1 VVRWAIDLVLQAGVS
16 LRGAAAT
23 LTLTVQRL
31 GLDLAT
37 PAAGTVRAWLL
48 RLGCF
53 ALTRPL
59 PQDLPWVWLIDHTLQ
74 IGAVKLLV
82 IIGCPLAAVP
92 FGDRPL
98 CLADVPLLA
107 LVPMEESNGTT
118 VAAVLEQTV
127 ARTGSP
133 RLIVSDHG
141 TDLNAGVALFQ
152 QRHPGTAHVH
162 DLAHQA
168 ANVLKQRWEKDER
181 WASFLQRLAQAGA
194 KVRQTR
200 VAHLLPPTLRPKA
213 RFMNVGPVLRL
224 LDNPAASMAV
234 AERYGWLREYREALA
249 GWTSEHEVVQAA
261 LLQVRQHGV
270 GRESAAELEA
280 AWTEIAWTPGAQ
292 DVAARLRA
300 RVRRE
305 GAQAAVG
312 ERLVGSTEVLE
323 SAFGKLKRV
332 EGSYAGDGF
341 TGLVLSLG
349 ALTGTWSEADVCQA
363 LEAVP
368 KKKAEGWVER
378 MLGKSVQWF
387 RRLFVE
393 DAKV

>member
-1 VVRWAIDLVLQAGVS
+1 
-16 LRGAAAT
+16 
-23 LTLTVQRL
+23 VQRL

-37 PAAGTVRAWLL
+37 PTAGTVRAWLL

-59 PQDLPWVWLIDHTLQ
+59 PHDTPWVWLIDHTLQ

-82 IIGCPLAAVP
+82 ILGCPLATVP
-92 FGDRPL
+92 FGERPL
-98 CLADVPLLA
+98 CLADVQLVA

-127 ARTGSP
+127 ARTGAP
-133 RLIVSDHG
+133 RLIASDNG

-181 WASFLQRLAQAGA
+181 WASFLQRLAQTGA
-194 KVRQTR
+194 QVRQTR

-213 RFMNVGPVLRL
+213 RFMNVGPVLRFAGRVLRL
-224 LDNPAASMAV
+224 LDKPAAGVAV
-234 AERYGWLREYREALA
+234 AERYGWLREYRVALA
-249 GWTSEHEVVQAA
+249 DWTCAHEVVQAA
-261 LLQVRQHGV
+261 LGQVRRHGV
-270 GRESAAELEA
+270 GRESAAELGA
-280 AWTEIAWTPGAQ
+280 AWAEVAWTPGAW

-300 RVRRE
+300 SVRRE
-305 GAQAAVG
+305 GAQAAAG

-349 ALTGTWSEADVCQA
+349 AMTGTWSEADVCQA
-363 LEAVP
+363 LAAVP
-368 KKKAEGWVER
+368 QKKAEGWVKR
-378 MLGKSVQWF
+378 VLGKSVQWF

-393 DAKV
+393 DTKV

>member
-1 VVRWAIDLVLQAGVS
+1 M
-16 LRGAAAT
+16 
-23 LTLTVQRL
+23 

-37 PAAGTVRAWLL
+37 PTAATVRAWLL

-59 PQDLPWVWLIDHTLQ
+59 PQDTPWVWLIDHTLQ

-82 IIGCPLAAVP
+82 ILGCPLAAVP
-92 FGDRPL
+92 FGARPL
-98 CLADVPLLA
+98 CLADVQLVA

-118 VAAVLEQTV
+118 VAAVLEHSV
-127 ARTGSP
+127 ARTGAP
-133 RLIVSDHG
+133 RLIASDNG

-168 ANVLKQRWEKDER
+168 ANVLKQRWQKDAR
-181 WASFLQRLAQAGA
+181 WASFVQRLAQTGA
-194 KVRQTR
+194 QVRQTR

-213 RFMNVGPVLRL
+213 RFMNVGPVLRFAGRVLRL
-224 LDNPAASMAV
+224 LDQPAADVAV

-249 GWTSEHEVVQAA
+249 GWTSEHAVVQAA
-261 LLQVRQHGV
+261 LGQVRQHGL

-280 AWTEIAWTPGAQ
+280 VWAEIAWTPGAW

-300 RVRRE
+300 SVRRE
-305 GAQAAVG
+305 GAQAAAG

-332 EGSYAGDGF
+332 ERSYAGDGF

-349 ALTGTWSEADVCQA
+349 AMTGTWSEADLCQA
-363 LEAVP
+363 LAAVP
-368 KKKAEGWVER
+368 QKKAEGWVNR
-378 MLGKSVQWF
+378 VLGKSVQWF